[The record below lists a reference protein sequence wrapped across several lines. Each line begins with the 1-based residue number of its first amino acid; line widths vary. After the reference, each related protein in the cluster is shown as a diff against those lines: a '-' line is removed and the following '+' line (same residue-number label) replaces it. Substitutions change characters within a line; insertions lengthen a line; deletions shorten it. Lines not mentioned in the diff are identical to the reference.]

1 MPDMPHTG
9 MTAPKG
15 GRGPTTGAA
24 PAPRSV
30 PTEEAAFDV
39 IDGVCVCVAINW

>member
-15 GRGPTTGAA
+15 GRGTAGAA
-24 PAPRSV
+24 PEPRSV
-30 PTEEAAFDV
+30 TSEEDAFDA